1 MSNND
6 GAGPI
11 TMFAQLIADTYTSAV
26 AVHRWR
32 EKRRLEK
39 QLAQLQRQLNEQEK
53 QSRERQRLWRAEVE
67 RQMADGQ
74 AGNASQ
80 EDATAGLS
88 GSGGRRS
95 ELDDRWFP

>member
-1 MSNND
+1 MNNND
-6 GAGPI
+6 AGPL
-11 TMFAQLIADTYTSAV
+11 TMLAELVVGTYNSVVARRQKKQFAQA
-26 AVHRWR
+26 
-32 EKRRLEK
+32 
-39 QLAQLQRQLNEQEK
+39 QRQLREQEK
-53 QSRERQRLWRAEVE
+53 LSREKQRLWRAEVE

-74 AGNASQ
+74 AGDASQ